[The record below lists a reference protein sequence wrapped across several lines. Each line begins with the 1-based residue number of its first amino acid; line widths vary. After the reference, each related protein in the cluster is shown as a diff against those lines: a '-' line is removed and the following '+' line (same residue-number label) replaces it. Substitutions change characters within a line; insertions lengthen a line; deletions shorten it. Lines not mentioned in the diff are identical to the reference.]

1 MYIKQKNDPR
11 KSPFSRKPKPRLLS
25 IKTFKCIVLS
35 LYLDNLI
42 VKTCHASKFEYW
54 NHTTVGLLR
63 YGD

>member
-11 KSPFSRKPKPRLLS
+11 KFAFSRKPKPRLPL

-42 VKTCHASKFEYW
+42 VKTYHASKFEY
-54 NHTTVGLLR
+54 
-63 YGD
+63 